1 MTRTTAR
8 IIVLLMIGMLAWGVQ
23 ASERKLVGFAQDT
36 LGNDWRVA
44 QVREVKQVL
53 AEYPEIDF
61 IYTDAQG
68 ETSLQAHHIEKLAEQ
83 GVDLIIT
90 SPRDQD
96 ALTPVIEQV
105 YRQGVPVILL
115 SRSISNDSYTSFVTL
130 NNRAIAQS
138 AARYLVE
145 QLEGRGKILM
155 LEGVAGASTTQDRTE
170 GFMQVVKDY
179 PDIQVTKRTA
189 NFLRADAI
197 LAVSELIAEG
207 VEFDAIYS
215 QSDSMAT
222 GARMALTQ
230 AGIDPGSLLI
240 AGIDFISEAQEA
252 IRNGEQSISFTYQT
266 GGAEGARLAVQ
277 ILQGKEV
284 PKQVTLD
291 SIAVTRDNVD
301 QVEPIF

>member
-1 MTRTTAR
+1 MKFT
-8 IIVLLMIGMLAWGVQ
+8 LLKSSLLLLCMFAAATLH
-23 ASERKLVGFAQDT
+23 ASERWLVGFAQDT

-44 QVREVKQVL
+44 QVRAVEEGL
-53 AEYPEIDF
+53 AGHPYIDF
-61 IYTDAQG
+61 IATDAQG
-68 ETSLQAHHIEKLAEQ
+68 EISLQARHIEELAER

-96 ALTPVIEQV
+96 ALAPVIERV
-105 YRQGVPVILL
+105 YRQGIPVILL
-115 SRSISNDSYTSFVTL
+115 TRSINSDSYTSYVTL
-130 NNRAIAQS
+130 DNQAIAKA
-138 AARYLVE
+138 AARYLVD
-145 QLEGRGKILM
+145 QLGGQGQILM
-155 LEGVAGASTTQDRTE
+155 LEGVAGASTTQQRTE
-170 GFMQVVKDY
+170 GFMQVVQDY
-179 PDIQVTKRTA
+179 PGIQVISRTA

-197 LAVSELIAEG
+197 LAVAALLAEG
-207 VEFDAIYS
+207 QVPDAIYA

-230 AGIDPGSLLI
+230 AGIAPSSLPI

-252 IRNGEQSISFTYQT
+252 IRQGEQSISFTFQT
-266 GGAEGARLAVQ
+266 GGAEGAQLAID

-284 PKQVTLD
+284 PKKLVLD

>member
-1 MTRTTAR
+1 MSRTTPR
-8 IIVLLMIGMLAWGVQ
+8 IILLLMIGLLAWGVQ
-23 ASERKLVGFAQDT
+23 ASERKLIGFAQDT

-44 QVREVKQVL
+44 QVRAVEKAL
-53 AEYPEIDF
+53 AEHSDIDF

-68 ETSLQAHHIEKLAEQ
+68 ETSLQARHIEKLAEQ

-96 ALTPVIEQV
+96 ALAPVIEQV
-105 YRQGVPVILL
+105 YRQGIPVILL
-115 SRSISNDSYTSFVTL
+115 SRSINNDSYTSFVTL
-130 NNRAIAQS
+130 DNKAIARS
-138 AARYLVE
+138 AGRYLVDE
-145 QLEGRGKILM
+145 LEGQGHILM
-155 LEGVAGASTTQDRTE
+155 LEGVDGASTTQDRAE
-170 GFMQVVKDY
+170 GFMEVVATY
-179 PDIQVTKRTA
+179 PEIKVTRRTA

-197 LAVSELIAEG
+197 LTVSELLAEG

-230 AGIDPGSLLI
+230 AGIDPGSVLI

-252 IRNGEQSISFTYQT
+252 IRKGDQDISFTYQT
-266 GGAEGARLAVQ
+266 GGAEGARLAIQV
-277 ILQGKEV
+277 LQGKEV
-284 PKQVTLD
+284 PKKVTLD

>member
-83 GVDLIIT
+83 DVDLIIT

-207 VEFDAIYS
+207 VEFDAIYA

-252 IRNGEQSISFTYQT
+252 IRKGEQDISFTYQT
-266 GGAEGARLAVQ
+266 GGDEGARLAIQ